1 MPAFS
6 LPFSPGILTVTLHPI
21 KERSSTTRNEFRIQS
36 FGGKLEPRTYF
47 GAESLDQ

>member
-21 KERSSTTRNEFRIQS
+21 KERSSTTQNKFWIQS
-36 FGGKLEPRTYF
+36 FGGKLIAPYIL